1 MYIILFINI
10 IIIKKR
16 MTSEESTD
24 NEINLDKTI
33 EDAKGMLS
41 ILQNLKLKEESNLT
55 SKFFQYLDKSS
66 ISQLIIPF
74 LDIQDMIN
82 LRSTCRDLNN
92 TVTSMK
98 AFVIFKNQI
107 LLKIKK
113 EKKVPQIDMNILKQD
128 ISADSKEDVQ
138 LQIRTLNEVK
148 TFLTEKLFQSEK
160 IIKAYRSD
168 IEYLKGEMKSN
179 EDITKR
185 LNEIVEHSN
194 EEKEELK
201 KENIILKQKL
211 DNITM
216 KYEENTKQSEKT
228 IDDLK
233 KDIDGLKTDKMKLTA
248 ALVQLKKKTDE
259 LKKKNVSKAEA
270 LKAIKNFFINSSLSN
285 LKNIPEFNNNTTT
298 TPAK

>member
-1 MYIILFINI
+1 
-10 IIIKKR
+10 

-82 LRSTCRDLNN
+82 LRSTCRDLNS

-113 EKKVPQIDMNILKQD
+113 EKKTPQIDMNILKQD

-248 ALVQLKKKTDE
+248 ALVQSKKKTDE

-270 LKAIKNFFINSSLSN
+270 LKAIKHFFINSSLSN

>member
-1 MYIILFINI
+1 
-10 IIIKKR
+10 
-16 MTSEESTD
+16 MTSEASTD
-24 NEINLDKTI
+24 NELNLDKTI

-74 LDIQDMIN
+74 LDIQDMLN
-82 LRSTCRDLNN
+82 LRSTCRDLNS

-113 EKKVPQIDMNILKQD
+113 EKKAPQIDMNILKQD
-128 ISADSKEDVQ
+128 MSADSKEDVQ
-138 LQIRTLNEVK
+138 LQIKTLNEVK

-233 KDIDGLKTDKMKLTA
+233 KDIDGLKSDKMKLTA

-270 LKAIKNFFINSSLSN
+270 LKAIKHFFINSSLSN

-298 TPAK
+298 TPSK

>member
-1 MYIILFINI
+1 
-10 IIIKKR
+10 

-41 ILQNLKLKEESNLT
+41 ILQNLKLKEEANLT

-113 EKKVPQIDMNILKQD
+113 EKKTPQIDMSILKQD

-270 LKAIKNFFINSSLSN
+270 LKAIKHFFINSSLSN

>member
-1 MYIILFINI
+1 
-10 IIIKKR
+10 
-16 MTSEESTD
+16 MTSEASTD

-82 LRSTCRDLNN
+82 LRSTCRDLNS

-113 EKKVPQIDMNILKQD
+113 EKKTPQIDMNILKQD

-270 LKAIKNFFINSSLSN
+270 LKAIKHFFINSSLSN

>member
-1 MYIILFINI
+1 
-10 IIIKKR
+10 
-16 MTSEESTD
+16 MTSEESRD

-33 EDAKGMLS
+33 EDAKGMLY

-113 EKKVPQIDMNILKQD
+113 EKKTPQIDMNILKQD

-233 KDIDGLKTDKMKLTA
+233 KNIDDLKTNKIKLTA
-248 ALVQLKKKTDE
+248 ELVQLKNKTDE

-270 LKAIKNFFINSSLSN
+270 LKAIKHFFINSSLSN

>member
-1 MYIILFINI
+1 
-10 IIIKKR
+10 

-82 LRSTCRDLNN
+82 RRSTCRDLNN

-179 EDITKR
+179 EDIRKR
-185 LNEIVEHSN
+185 LKEIVEHSN
-194 EEKEELK
+194 EEKEE
-201 KENIILKQKL
+201 
-211 DNITM
+211 
-216 KYEENTKQSEKT
+216 
-228 IDDLK
+228 
-233 KDIDGLKTDKMKLTA
+233 
-248 ALVQLKKKTDE
+248 
-259 LKKKNVSKAEA
+259 
-270 LKAIKNFFINSSLSN
+270 
-285 LKNIPEFNNNTTT
+285 
-298 TPAK
+298 